1 MTFDYLSFT
10 FFLGSVGR
18 NWSTLVEGLSSL
30 RSQFSIDLYVAMH
43 TNKSLMLKI
52 IKQFLTL
59 LYTYNDLK
67 CSKLHTSGDVC
78 QMLIGIVVESNQFAT

>member
-1 MTFDYLSFT
+1 
-10 FFLGSVGR
+10 
-18 NWSTLVEGLSSL
+18 
-30 RSQFSIDLYVAMH
+30 
-43 TNKSLMLKI
+43 MLKI

-78 QMLIGIVVESNQFAT
+78 QMLIGIVVDSNQFAT